1 MEAKMADP
9 SGEGW
14 PSFLSETMTGL
25 EPNFNG
31 DRGINE
37 SMMRDFDGRPFL
49 FSYRLETFVK

>member
-1 MEAKMADP
+1 MADP

-49 FSYRLETFVK
+49 FSYRQETFVK